1 MLNLA
6 PMQIRVGFIASGLVA
21 GACLLASAPAP
32 SFASSHNR
40 PVVVELFTAQGCSGC
55 PDANAALERAARDPK
70 VVVLTYGV
78 DYWDYLGW
86 RDTFARPEF
95 TERQRG
101 YRQAL
106 GQRSVSTPQIVIDGQ
121 RQLVPRSA
129 PEVEIA
135 LSEPVSSSLP
145 PPDIEFR
152 ETGDRVAVGSGR
164 LPEGGA
170 EVVAVRYAP
179 GLQTVEVRTGDNQG
193 QSVRHINVV
202 KEIRNLGDWNGRAS
216 LYDLP
221 RELSAHGLSEDAL
234 VVIVQ
239 GKRDRRILSVAR
251 LPEPRRD

>member
-1 MLNLA
+1 MQKSVAQTVIGILA
-6 PMQIRVGFIASGLVA
+6 GFW
-21 GACLLASAPAP
+21 LLASGVAIAQ
-32 SFASSHNR
+32 AGTANR
-40 PVVVELFTAQGCSGC
+40 PVVVELFTAQGCAGC

-106 GQRSVSTPQIVIDGQ
+106 GQRSVTTPQIIIDGQ
-121 RQLVPRSA
+121 KHLVPRNA
-129 PEVEIA
+129 PEVDMA
-135 LSEPVSSSLP
+135 LAQPLSVNLP

-164 LPEGGA
+164 LPDGGA
-170 EVVAVRYAP
+170 EVVAVRYVP
-179 GLQTVEVRTGDNQG
+179 GLQTVEVRAGDNQG

-202 KEIRNLGDWNGRAS
+202 KEIRHLGDWSGRAS
-216 LYDLP
+216 LYELP
-221 RELSAHGLSEDAL
+221 QELSVHALNDDAL

-251 LPEPRRD
+251 LPELRHD